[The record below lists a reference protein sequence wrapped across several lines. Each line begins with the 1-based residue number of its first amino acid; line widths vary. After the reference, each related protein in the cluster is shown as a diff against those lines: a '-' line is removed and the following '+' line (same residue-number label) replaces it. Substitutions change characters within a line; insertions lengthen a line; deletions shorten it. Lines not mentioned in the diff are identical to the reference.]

1 MKEEVY
7 EADISNQI
15 ENPWNKE
22 TILAIISRDKS
33 FRFTIKLNGEYKLS
47 IKDEFCHNIPKDKP
61 NYHEFQKERN
71 ANSIVITIIHAYM
84 IHKIAALNS
93 KMQGTLIVCPDARP
107 KEKVE
112 KYFYRA
118 CRHFGSGVE
127 TRIKLT
133 FRKSCK
139 IEGILIKA
147 LRSMANQ
154 TARKTL
160 RKKLNPNYSITKED
174 LRELQG
180 FIRSNYQKRKFNEKN

>member
-1 MKEEVY
+1 MQENVY

-33 FRFTIKLNGEYKLS
+33 FRFTIRLNGEYKLG
-47 IKDEFCHNIPKDKP
+47 IKEEFCHNIPKDRSK
-61 NYHEFQKERN
+61 YHEFQKERN
-71 ANSIVITIIHAYM
+71 ANSIVITIIHAYL
-84 IHKIAALNS
+84 IHKIAVLNQNMS
-93 KMQGTLIVCPDARP
+93 GTLIVCPDARP

-127 TRIKLT
+127 MRIKLT

-139 IEGILIKA
+139 INGDLIKA
-147 LRSMANQ
+147 PRSMANQ

-160 RKKLNPNYSITKED
+160 RRKLNPNYSITKED
-174 LRELQG
+174 ARELKG
-180 FIRSNYQKRKFNEKN
+180 FIRSNYQKIKLN